1 MKATK
6 RVMVLALVLVMLS
19 TIMVIPAAAASNDP
33 VDPCALI
40 YEDCSCGG
48 AIVFVR
54 HVYTQAT
61 EVGDYGEIWVND
73 IEYDLFKCRLCGRT
87 YEYNHT
93 FSGWY
98 LPG

>member
-6 RVMVLALVLVMLS
+6 RIMALALVIVMLA
-19 TIMVIPAAAASNDP
+19 TTMVLPAAATEIDP
-33 VDPCALI
+33 VAPCVEIAGT
-40 YEDCSCGG
+40 CSCGG

-73 IEYDLFKCRLCGRT
+73 IEYDLFRCRLCGRT

-93 FSGWY
+93 YSGWY